1 MAVRGSRNYFVWQ
14 NCGPSTSF
22 GVFATLSLV
31 LFTVYLLH
39 ELKMQIWCKNRNRS
53 ILYRPL
59 GRGGAAEHLRLRTV
73 RGLWAL
79 CAAVLR
85 SGVRN
90 VPTRMRLCCQGDV
103 LEGGEGADDDEY
115 EKEPPSPS
123 AEDHDDGDS
132 NHQEKTCEDITP
144 H

>member
-1 MAVRGSRNYFVWQ
+1 ML
-14 NCGPSTSF
+14 STSF

-39 ELKMQIWCKNRNRS
+39 ELKITIWSNRNRS
-53 ILYRPL
+53 ILYLPM

-90 VPTRMRLCCQGDV
+90 VSTRMRLCCLYIV
-103 LEGGEGADDDEY
+103 
-115 EKEPPSPS
+115 
-123 AEDHDDGDS
+123 
-132 NHQEKTCEDITP
+132 
-144 H
+144 